1 MEVPHISKFVLWF
14 FRGIVR
20 GYFRR
25 HFSGVR
31 LSRASNL
38 ANINDEHLIVYANH
52 SSWWD
57 PMVLVLMAAKLMPNR
72 KHFAP
77 MDATALER
85 YGIFK
90 RIGVFGVEMKTARG
104 AAQFLRTGSRI
115 VQHGGVLW
123 VTPQGRF
130 ADSRERPLG
139 FKPGLAALAAKMEG
153 GCTVLP
159 LAIEYVFW
167 DERLPE
173 TLLHFGEPVR
183 VQGQSVEE
191 VQSLLEAAL
200 LNTMETLKGE
210 AMARN
215 PAAFSLVHDGT
226 VGTGGF
232 YELGQRMLATM
243 RRRRFQPE
251 HTAIPIPPPI
261 RRQEERG

>member
-1 MEVPHISKFVLWF
+1 MGVPHISRFVLWF

-20 GYFRR
+20 RYFRR

-38 ANINDEHLIVYANH
+38 ANFSDERLIVYANH

-57 PMVLVLMAAKLMPNR
+57 PMVLVLMAAKLMPKR
-72 KHFAP
+72 DHFAP
-77 MDATALER
+77 MDAAALER

-104 AAQFLRTGSRI
+104 AAQFLRTGSKI
-115 VQHGGVLW
+115 VQSGGILW

-173 TLLHFGEPVR
+173 TLLHFGEPIR
-183 VQGQSVEE
+183 VDGQSVEE

-200 LNTMETLKGE
+200 LKTMEALKAE

-215 PAAFSLVHDGT
+215 PTAFSLVHDGT

-232 YELGQRMLATM
+232 YEIGQRIFATV

-251 HTAIPIPPPI
+251 HTAISIPPPI
-261 RRQEERG
+261 QSQEERG

>member
-1 MEVPHISKFVLWF
+1 MDVPHISRFVLWF

-31 LSRASNL
+31 LSHASNL
-38 ANINDEHLIVYANH
+38 ANLSDERLIVYSNH

-57 PMVLVLMAAKLMPNR
+57 PMVLVLMAAKLMPQR
-72 KHFAP
+72 DHFAP
-77 MDATALER
+77 MDASALER

-104 AAQFLRTGSRI
+104 AAQFLRTGNKI
-115 VQHGGVLW
+115 VHSGGVLW

-139 FKPGLAALAAKMEG
+139 FKPGLAALAAKMDG
-153 GCTVLP
+153 GCTILP

-173 TLLHFGEPVR
+173 TLLHFGDPVC
-183 VQGQSVEE
+183 VNGQSVEE
-191 VQSLLEAAL
+191 VQQQIETSL
-200 LNTMETLKGE
+200 LNTMEALKAM

-232 YELGQRMLATM
+232 YELGQRMLATV
-243 RRRRFQPE
+243 RRRSFQPE
-251 HTAIPIPPPI
+251 HTAIHIPPPI

>member
-1 MEVPHISKFVLWF
+1 MAAPHISRFVLWF

-31 LSRASNL
+31 LSRASHL
-38 ANINDEHLIVYANH
+38 ASFSDERLIVYANH

-57 PMVLVLMAAKLMPNR
+57 PMVLVLLAAKLMPGR
-72 KHFAP
+72 DHFAP
-77 MDATALER
+77 MDASALER

-90 RIGVFGVEMKTARG
+90 QIGVFGVEMKTARG
-104 AAQFLRTGSRI
+104 AAQFLRSGRAI
-115 VQHGGVLW
+115 VEGGGVLW

-173 TLLHFGEPVR
+173 TLLHFGDPVH
-183 VQGQSVEE
+183 VDGQSVDE
-191 VQSLLEAAL
+191 VQQMLEAAL
-200 LNTMETLKGE
+200 LKTMEALKEE
-210 AMARN
+210 AMTRD
-215 PAAFSLVHDGT
+215 PATFSLVHDGT

-232 YELGQRMLATM
+232 YEIGQRLLATA
-243 RRRRFQPE
+243 RRKSFQPR
-251 HTAIPIPPPI
+251 HTAIVIPPPI
-261 RRQEERG
+261 QQEERG

>member
-1 MEVPHISKFVLWF
+1 MDAPPISRFVLWF

-31 LSRASNL
+31 VSRSSDMTGFASERL
-38 ANINDEHLIVYANH
+38 LLYANH

-57 PMVLVLMAAKLMPNR
+57 PMVLVLLAAKLMPGR
-72 KHFAP
+72 RHYAP
-77 MDATALER
+77 MDAGALER

-90 RIGVFGVEMKTARG
+90 RIGVFGVEMKSARG
-104 AAQFLRTGSRI
+104 AAQFLRTGRAI
-115 VQHGGVLW
+115 VEGGGVLW

-130 ADSRERPLG
+130 ADTRERPLG
-139 FKPGLAALAAKMEG
+139 FKPGLAALAAKTLG
-153 GCTVLP
+153 GCTVVP

-183 VQGQSVEE
+183 VNGQPVEQ
-191 VQSLLEAAL
+191 VQQELEAAL
-200 LNTMETLKGE
+200 LKTMEALQAE

-215 PAAFSLVHDGT
+215 PAAFSLVHQGT

-232 YELGQRMLATM
+232 YEPIQRAWARL
-243 RRRRFQPE
+243 RRRPFQAAHSVVPV
-251 HTAIPIPPPI
+251 AQ
-261 RRQEERG
+261 QEEHG

>member
-14 FRGIVR
+14 FRRIVR

-38 ANINDEHLIVYANH
+38 ASLNDERLIVYANH

-72 KHFAP
+72 QHFAP
-77 MDATALER
+77 MDAAALER
-85 YGIFK
+85 YGIFR
-90 RIGVFGVEMKTARG
+90 RIGVFGVEMNTARG
-104 AAQFLRTGSRI
+104 AAQFLRTGSKI
-115 VQHGGVLW
+115 VLDGGVLW

-130 ADSRERPLG
+130 ADSRERPLA
-139 FKPGLAALAAKMEG
+139 FKPGLAALAAKMET

-167 DERLPE
+167 NERLPE
-173 TLLHFGEPVR
+173 TLLHFGEPVH
-183 VQGQSVEE
+183 VNGQSVEE
-191 VQSLLEAAL
+191 VRSLIEAAL
-200 LNTMETLKGE
+200 LKTMDTLKTE
-210 AMARN
+210 AMARK

-232 YELGQRMLATM
+232 YELGQRMLATV

-251 HTAIPIPPPI
+251 HTAIGVPPPI

>member
-1 MEVPHISKFVLWF
+1 MDVPHISRFVLWF

-38 ANINDEHLIVYANH
+38 ASFDDERLIVYANH

-57 PMVLVLMAAKLMPNR
+57 PMVLVLLAAKLMPKR
-72 KHFAP
+72 DHFAP
-77 MDATALER
+77 MKAAALER

-90 RIGVFGVEMKTARG
+90 RIGVFGVETNSTRG
-104 AAQFLRTGSRI
+104 AAQFLRTGSKI
-115 VQHGGVLW
+115 VESGGVLW

-130 ADSRERPLG
+130 ADTRERPLG
-139 FKPGLAALAAKMEG
+139 FKPGLAALAAKMDS

-173 TLLHFGEPVR
+173 TLLHFGDPVL
-183 VQGQSVEE
+183 VNGQNTDE
-191 VQSLLEAAL
+191 VQQLLETSLLK
-200 LNTMETLKGE
+200 TMEALKSE
-210 AMARN
+210 AMARS
-215 PAAFSLVHDGT
+215 PAAFSLVQNGT
-226 VGTGGF
+226 AGTGGF
-232 YELGQRMLATM
+232 YEIGQRVLATI

-251 HTAIPIPPPI
+251 HTAVVAPPPI
-261 RRQEERG
+261 HGQEGR

>member
-1 MEVPHISKFVLWF
+1 MAAPSISRFVLWF

-25 HFSGVR
+25 HFAGVR

-38 ANINDEHLIVYANH
+38 SAFHDKKLIVYANH

-57 PMVLVLMAAKLMPNR
+57 PMVLVLLGQTQMPTR
-72 KHFAP
+72 DHFAP
-77 MDATALER
+77 MDAAALER

-104 AAQFLRTGSRI
+104 AAQFLRTGSAI
-115 VQHGGVLW
+115 VQNGGVLW

-130 ADSRERPLG
+130 ADSRERPLA
-139 FKPGLAALAAKMEG
+139 FKPGLAALAAKMPG

-173 TLLHFGEPVR
+173 TLLHFGDPVTID
-183 VQGQSVEE
+183 GQSTEE
-191 VQSLLEAAL
+191 AQQLLETAL
-200 LNTMETLKGE
+200 LKAMESLKAE
-210 AMARN
+210 ATSRN

-226 VGTGGF
+226 VGTGGL
-232 YELGQRMLATM
+232 YEVGQRVLATL
-243 RRRRFQPE
+243 RRKPFQPH
-251 HTAIPIPPPI
+251 HTAIVIPPPVHH
-261 RRQEERG
+261 EERG

>member
-1 MEVPHISKFVLWF
+1 MAAPPISRFVLWF

-25 HFSGVR
+25 HFAGVR
-31 LSRASNL
+31 LSQASNFS
-38 ANINDEHLIVYANH
+38 AFDDKKLIVYANH

-57 PMVLVLMAAKLMPNR
+57 PMVLVLLGQTQMPKR
-72 KHFAP
+72 DHFAP
-77 MDATALER
+77 MDASALER

-104 AAQFLRTGSRI
+104 AAQFLRTGSAI
-115 VQHGGVLW
+115 VQGGDVLW

-130 ADSRERPLG
+130 ADSRERPLA
-139 FKPGLAALAAKMEG
+139 FKPGLAALAAKIPG

-173 TLLHFGEPVR
+173 TLLHFGDPVR
-183 VQGQSVEE
+183 IDGQTTEE
-191 VQSLLEAAL
+191 AQQLLETGL
-200 LNTMETLKGE
+200 LKTMDTLRAE

-232 YELGQRMLATM
+232 YEIGQRILSIL
-243 RRRRFQPE
+243 RRKPFQPE
-251 HTAIPIPPPI
+251 HTAIVIPPPVHH
-261 RRQEERG
+261 EERG

>member
-1 MEVPHISKFVLWF
+1 MEVPHISRFVLWF

-25 HFSGVR
+25 SFSGVR
-31 LSRASNL
+31 LSRDSNRT
-38 ANINDEHLIVYANH
+38 AFGDERLIVYANH

-57 PMVLVLMAAKLMPNR
+57 PMVLVLLAAKLMPR
-72 KHFAP
+72 RDHFAP

-90 RIGVFGVEMKTARG
+90 KIGVFGVEMKTARG
-104 AAQFLRTGSRI
+104 AAKFLRTGNAI
-115 VQHGGVLW
+115 VESAGVLW

-173 TLLHFGEPVR
+173 TLLHFGDPVR
-183 VQGQSVEE
+183 VNGQSVDE
-191 VQSLLEAAL
+191 VQQMIEAAL
-200 LNTMETLKGE
+200 LKAMETLKSE

-215 PAAFSLVHDGT
+215 PAAFSLVHNGT

-232 YELGQRMLATM
+232 YELGQRMLAAV
-243 RRRRFQPE
+243 RRRSFRPE
-251 HTAIPIPPPI
+251 HTAVVVPPPVHG
-261 RRQEERG
+261 QEGRG